1 MTLYHRYYCPRLFI
15 YTACLLAVRCRRTS
29 FALDKPVNKV
39 IQITVSYFF
48 RHKIDFIIR
57 PKKDLRCPLDPVI
70 IQIFLERY
78 TIFFRNICPK

>member
-1 MTLYHRYYCPRLFI
+1 MESIKQKVPQIKICGITQDEEIQWLNE
-15 YTACLLAVRCRRTS
+15 A
-29 FALDKPVNKV
+29 DKPVNKV

-78 TIFFRNICPK
+78 TIFFPEHLP